1 MEDKNGATCADNI
14 LSTRQQ
20 VVKRVAVSPPED
32 AQCQNKKHKRSPQ
45 SLLEED
51 KGKSTLLS
59 PEELEAP
66 FLSIAW
72 PKSQAPT
79 TESTLISPLGLF
91 EKVPYRARCII
102 YRYVLEPPKL
112 FYLDRDYRTEQNG
125 HQRLHN
131 TDILWTCKGIYQGA
145 VSVLYQETTLL
156 VHAEDIYH
164 LEADFASLPGDPEL
178 KIPRKSIWR
187 HNPLGGPHTL
197 GGGGGGGRSR
207 HGLEY
212 EIPTLDGYMEPH
224 VFSRFQHIHFVMPVS
239 EINFGCVK
247 FIAGTPRAD
256 FILKGE
262 PDEVKPEFLNFM
274 GKVNI
279 PRILGRI
286 LKSSP
291 CIALLNLVIHITG
304 VPLDPTHLG
313 TLEDLHRT
321 AAFETARLGVAFKN
335 HQDFEAILELKTIR
349 SLRPSAA
356 LFHHTGTKFLRCN
369 PSQLTVEWLDT
380 IRARVEGQWKHP
392 LQLRVVE
399 RTKEKYKEELMG
411 FDKSSMPFEWK
422 KYILA
427 MNRLKKIAGKHDKY
441 EVGKK
446 SRLWWSK
453 IFAEDGLGQSLGFV
467 SAPDSLEQP
476 SSVLPSI
483 PCLQIFPCDI
493 CYVL

>member
-1 MEDKNGATCADNI
+1 MFSN
-14 LSTRQQ
+14 
-20 VVKRVAVSPPED
+20 
-32 AQCQNKKHKRSPQ
+32 
-45 SLLEED
+45 LLN
-51 KGKSTLLS
+51 
-59 PEELEAP
+59 
-66 FLSIAW
+66 F
-72 PKSQAPT
+72 
-79 TESTLISPLGLF
+79 F
-91 EKVPYRARCII
+91 N
-102 YRYVLEPPKL
+102 
-112 FYLDRDYRTEQNG
+112 LDRDHRTEQNG
-125 HQRLHN
+125 HQRLHS
-131 TDILWTCKGIYQGA
+131 TDILWTCKGIYRGA

-187 HNPLGGPHTL
+187 HNPLGGPRTW
-197 GGGGGGGRSR
+197 GGGRSR

-239 EINFGCVK
+239 EIKFGCVK

-262 PDEVKPEFLNFM
+262 PDEVKREFLNFM

-291 CIALLNLVIHITG
+291 CIALLNLAIHITG

-356 LFHHTGTKFLRCN
+356 LFHHTGTKFLRFY
-369 PSQLTVEWLDT
+369 PSQLTVEWLNT

-411 FDKSSMPFEWK
+411 LTKAPCHS
-422 KYILA
+422 
-427 MNRLKKIAGKHDKY
+427 NGKNMD
-441 EVGKK
+441 
-446 SRLWWSK
+446 W
-453 IFAEDGLGQSLGFV
+453 Q
-467 SAPDSLEQP
+467 
-476 SSVLPSI
+476 
-483 PCLQIFPCDI
+483 
-493 CYVL
+493 